1 MSKLNYKC
9 CLDSG
14 YWEGMEFLFA
24 GVQDLFMS
32 LCRALAASAPIW
44 QFGDLV
50 PCGTFFSIVTN
61 DFKKS
66 GKGCSESIRNS
77 WNAINHLSST
87 GKTSPVLF
95 QRIVKIRSVMTFTC
109 VYIGFFETLL
119 LVLKTSI

>member
-1 MSKLNYKC
+1 MVSKLNYKC
-9 CLDSG
+9 YLDSSCG
-14 YWEGMEFLFA
+14 EGMEFHFA
-24 GVQDLFMS
+24 GVQDLFIS

-66 GKGCSESIRNS
+66 GTGCSESIRNS

-87 GKTSPVLF
+87 GKTSPMLF
-95 QRIVKIRSVMTFTC
+95 QRIIMISSV
-109 VYIGFFETLL
+109 L
-119 LVLKTSI
+119 

>member
-1 MSKLNYKC
+1 
-9 CLDSG
+9 
-14 YWEGMEFLFA
+14 
-24 GVQDLFMS
+24 MS

-50 PCGTFFSIVTN
+50 PCGTFFGIVTN

-95 QRIVKIRSVMTFTC
+95 QRIVKIRGVMTFTC

-119 LVLKTSI
+119 LVLKTPI